1 MSSKRRLKI
10 CTLQS
15 SYEGSNA
22 PFKNYDLYC
31 DPSPHLPEHDWSK
44 VFVRKATAV
53 QQIRDLVKEGYD
65 VFVNLCDGAW
75 DEDRAGRE
83 VVEALERF
91 GAAYTG
97 ADLNFYE
104 PSKETMKMVA
114 LYNEVKTP
122 PFKFAFN
129 QADIDE
135 AAKTLKFPLIVKHF
149 NGYSSIGMTKD
160 SRCTTPEGLNVQAW
174 KFINEFGGALIEEF
188 IDGREFTCL
197 VAENPDDPKNPIA
210 FKPVE
215 CVFDEG
221 PAGFK
226 HFDLKWAECSKIKWI
241 PCAEPALE
249 QKIKDMTKKIFVAL
263 NGVSYGR
270 CDLRVNKD
278 GEVFFLEINP
288 NCGIFYPTDP
298 PEAMGSADFIL
309 VNDPIGH
316 RGFLQHILDC
326 ALLRQQRRKAPA
338 KVHYSTRSGYGLYAT
353 KYIQPGELIAKHEEG
368 AAYLVSKSY
377 VERHWN
383 DLQKSW
389 FKSYA
394 YPITDEIWAMWSNK
408 PEEWRPINHS
418 CDPNAWLQGLDVIAR
433 RAIKKDEEI
442 TMDYATFCVDMTEF
456 ACRCGSQNCRKVIR
470 GTDYLEPWIE
480 TLYGDHISDYVRTKR
495 RERTHSK
502 HNPGSCRHDASHS
515 AVVSNGS
522 NCTTH
527 VSNDGTFGHTNNAV
541 HEVALNHNT

>member
-31 DPSPHLPEHDWSK
+31 DPSPYLPEHEWSK

-53 QQIRDLVKEGYD
+53 QQIRDLVKEGFD

-75 DEDRAGRE
+75 DEDRAGKE

-114 LYNEVKTP
+114 LYNDVKTP

-160 SRCTTPEGLNVQAW
+160 SRCTTPEGLNTQAW
-174 KFINEFGGALIEEF
+174 RFINEFGGALIEEF

-197 VAENPDDPKNPIA
+197 VAENPEDPKNPIA

-221 PAGFK
+221 PTGFK
-226 HFDLKWAECSKIKWI
+226 HFELKWAECNKIKWI
-241 PCAEPALE
+241 PCSEPVLE
-249 QKIKDMTKKIFVAL
+249 QKIKEMTKKIFVAL
-263 NGVSYGR
+263 DGVSYGR
-270 CDLRVNKD
+270 CDLRVNKE

-288 NCGIFYPTDP
+288 NCGIFYPTEP

-316 RGFLQHILDC
+316 RGFLKHIIDWLRSFHLLSSFFFEQNHHICFVTFIFYFFIEFVFRDLLVESICSSRFHRFSHTNVEIFSVHFCDNKRKNYPPKCTTAHGRGTAFTLQKTFNPGNSSQNMKKVRLISSRNLTCMFSIFQNNSKHTRTQMFLSLSLHIL
-326 ALLRQQRRKAPA
+326 
-338 KVHYSTRSGYGLYAT
+338 
-353 KYIQPGELIAKHEEG
+353 
-368 AAYLVSKSY
+368 
-377 VERHWN
+377 
-383 DLQKSW
+383 
-389 FKSYA
+389 
-394 YPITDEIWAMWSNK
+394 
-408 PEEWRPINHS
+408 S
-418 CDPNAWLQGLDVIAR
+418 CCLFFIFHFL
-433 RAIKKDEEI
+433 
-442 TMDYATFCVDMTEF
+442 
-456 ACRCGSQNCRKVIR
+456 
-470 GTDYLEPWIE
+470 
-480 TLYGDHISDYVRTKR
+480 
-495 RERTHSK
+495 
-502 HNPGSCRHDASHS
+502 
-515 AVVSNGS
+515 
-522 NCTTH
+522 
-527 VSNDGTFGHTNNAV
+527 
-541 HEVALNHNT
+541 